1 LVPELGGM
9 RLGGGGGGGSC
20 TYISERSKKII
31 ISKEVSLKCNHNKTE
46 FQTKRNQ
53 NVMCSPFQKKMGYVP
68 IRAILNHD
76 KCIVAIYE
84 T

>member
-68 IRAILNHD
+68 IRAILTMTRI
-76 KCIVAIYE
+76 IVAIYE

>member
-53 NVMCSPFQKKMGYVP
+53 NVMCSPFQKKWDMFPLGQF
-68 IRAILNHD
+68 
-76 KCIVAIYE
+76 
-84 T
+84 